1 MGFVTISI
9 TCHNWSAFRLNV
21 VTKTKVIPT
30 ANRGKENSLKSQK
43 EFKVKITKLPQSAGK
58 RLRPSREWFQFASD
72 WLREWREFCGPIA
85 KRSKA
90 KTLQSWIIFDVQFT
104 IVLLVFV
111 IIFKQKNIPLLVEH
125 LDHQWSQKMLGCD
138 DPTKAVEICTNPW
151 RKKMYINSRP
161 CLQEVHD
168 MTLKVKGQT
177 VQVGKKF
184 NCLNKIDAENKIF
197 CYRIRCEF
205 VVNQE
210 VWLRTHGSLFPQTTV
225 WRKLQHHFPGVKFQ
239 KPV

>member
-1 MGFVTISI
+1 MGFVPISI

-58 RLRPSREWFQFASD
+58 CVRPSREWFQFASN

-90 KTLQSWIIFDVQFT
+90 KTPQSRLSLTFSLQ
-104 IVLLVFV
+104 LLFQCLSSSL
-111 IIFKQKNIPLLVEH
+111 KKNLPLLVGH

-138 DPTKAVEICTNPW
+138 DPTKAVEICTNPQ

-161 CLQEVHD
+161 CLQEIHD
-168 MTLKVKGQT
+168 MTLKVEGQT
-177 VQVGKKF
+177 VQVGKKL
-184 NCLNKIDAENKIF
+184 NCLNKIDAENKSF

-210 VWLRTHGSLFPQTTV
+210 VWLRTDGSLFPQTTV